1 MRRAKPKR
9 ISKLTVKAGSGG
21 KTICRNTKKRPKG
34 EQVNPD
40 ASVGRKACSSLG
52 RAIYSKLEKKR
63 FQSLVMNHAC
73 GFPRR

>member
-21 KTICRNTKKRPKG
+21 KTIRRNTKKRDKG

-40 ASVGRKACSSLG
+40 ASVGR
-52 RAIYSKLEKKR
+52 RA
-63 FQSLVMNHAC
+63 
-73 GFPRR
+73 